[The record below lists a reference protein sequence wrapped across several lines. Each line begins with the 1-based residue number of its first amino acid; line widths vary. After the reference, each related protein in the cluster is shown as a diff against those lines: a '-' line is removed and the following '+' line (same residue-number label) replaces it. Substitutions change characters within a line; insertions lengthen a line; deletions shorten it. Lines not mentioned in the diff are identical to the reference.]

1 MIEVILKDY
10 LDEHLSVPVFFDYPS
25 NASSDFVL
33 IDKVG
38 GGEQSHL
45 VSSSFA
51 FQSYSESKY
60 GAIVLN
66 EKVKKVVKGSI
77 ELMDISRVQLNSDY
91 NFPDT
96 LRKKPRYQ
104 AVFDINHY

>member
-10 LDEHLSVPVFFDYPS
+10 LDEHLDVPVYFDYPS
-25 NASSDFVL
+25 NAPSDFVL

-45 VSSSFA
+45 ASSSFA

-66 EKVKKVVKGSI
+66 EKVKKAVKGSI
-77 ELMDISRVQLNSDY
+77 ELMEISRVQLNSDY

-96 LRKKPRYQ
+96 VRKKPRYQ
-104 AVFDINHY
+104 VVFDINHY